1 MKRITGLA
9 IGIAFGAAAAMV
21 GQTASTTPA
30 PSAPAGGTMHTESTT
45 KHSGPGK
52 NTKVKT
58 ETVIGSVKTYEAGK
72 KITVT
77 GPKNKDYSFDL
88 DENVSMAG
96 GAVNVGDKVKV
107 TYTKD
112 NNGMKATTVAPYTAK
127 SKMSTKKKA
136 A

>member
-1 MKRITGLA
+1 MRNIRTTAAL
-9 IGIAFGAAAAMV
+9 IAFGAFGAVAIAS
-21 GQTASTTPA
+21 GQTATPVPGA
-30 PSAPAGGTMHTESTT
+30 TMHSESTT
-45 KHSGPGK
+45 KHTGPGK

-58 ETVIGSVKTYEAGK
+58 EVVVGTVKTYEAGK

-96 GAVNVGDKVKV
+96 SAVNVGDKVKV
-107 TYTKD
+107 TYSKCD
-112 NNGMKATTVAPYTAK
+112 NGNKATVVGPATT
-127 SKMSTKKKA
+127 SKKTSKTTTKKA

>member
-1 MKRITGLA
+1 MKRIRVTA
-9 IGIAFGAAAAMV
+9 AMIAFGAATLAL

-30 PSAPAGGTMHTESTT
+30 PGGTMHMESTT
-45 KHSGPGK
+45 KHKGPGK

-58 ETVIGSVKTYEAGK
+58 EVVVGTVKTYDAGK

-88 DENVSMAG
+88 DENVSMKG
-96 GAVNVGDKVKV
+96 SAVNVGDKVKV
-107 TYTKD
+107 TYVKGD
-112 NNGMKATTVAPYTAK
+112 NGNKATIIGPAKTAK
-127 SKMSTKKKA
+127 KTKTVKKA

>member
-1 MKRITGLA
+1 MKRIRVTATLVVA
-9 IGIAFGAAAAMV
+9 LGAAAFAF

-30 PSAPAGGTMHTESTT
+30 PGGTMHSETTT
-45 KHSGPGK
+45 KHKGPGK
-52 NTKVKT
+52 NTKTKT
-58 ETVIGSVKTYEAGK
+58 EVVIGTVKTYDAGK

-96 GAVNVGDKVKV
+96 SAVNVGDKVKV
-107 TYTKD
+107 TYTKGD
-112 NNGMKATTVAPYTAK
+112 NGNKATMIGPATAAK
-127 SKMSTKKKA
+127 KTKTKMTTKKA

>member
-1 MKRITGLA
+1 MHRKTGMFVA
-9 IGIAFGAAAAMV
+9 IALCSAAVTV
-21 GQTASTTPA
+21 GQTASTT

-45 KHSGPGK
+45 KQTGPGK
-52 NTKVKT
+52 NTKVKS
-58 ETVIGSVKTYEAGK
+58 ETVIGTVKTYEAGK

-88 DENVSMAG
+88 DENVSMG
-96 GAVNVGDKVKV
+96 GASVNVGDKVKV

-112 NNGMKATTVAPYTAK
+112 SNGDKATTIAPYVSKAAK
-127 SKMSTKKKA
+127 KKKA

>member
-1 MKRITGLA
+1 MRNIRTTAAL
-9 IGIAFGAAAAMV
+9 IAFGAFGAVAIAS
-21 GQTASTTPA
+21 GQTATPVPGA
-30 PSAPAGGTMHTESTT
+30 TMHSESTT
-45 KHSGPGK
+45 KHTGPGK

-58 ETVIGSVKTYEAGK
+58 EVVVGTVKTYEAGK

-96 GAVNVGDKVKV
+96 SAVNVGDKVKV
-107 TYTKD
+107 TYTKGD
-112 NNGMKATTVAPYTAK
+112 NGNKATVVGPATT
-127 SKMSTKKKA
+127 SKKTSKTTTKKA